1 MPNAGVIRPS
11 RAKETYHLVM
21 TRRGLL
27 KIAASALAAPAIGL
41 PKPPGRL
48 PIAVSTLGCPKWD
61 WNTIVRNTSQW
72 GFVALELRG
81 IQDQMD
87 LPKCAE
93 FSSSRIKGTLRDLSA
108 AGLEISDLGA
118 SAQMH
123 EPDPVKR
130 ARHMDEAR
138 RFIAL
143 AHDLGT
149 PYVRVF
155 PNQFVPGEEK
165 RVTFARISEGL
176 HELGEYARP
185 AGVTI
190 IVESHGEFRRGEDLI
205 PILEGAKSPNVA
217 FLWDAHHTCVEG
229 EKPADTYRELGKY
242 TRHTHLK
249 DSLPIPGKPKED
261 RRYVLTGAG
270 QIPVEETVRV
280 LASNGYKGYYCFEW
294 EKRWHPEIE
303 EPEVAF
309 PQYAK
314 KMREYLAA
322 AGVKA

>member
-1 MPNAGVIRPS
+1 
-11 RAKETYHLVM
+11 M
-21 TRRGLL
+21 TRRELFRT
-27 KIAASALAAPAIGL
+27 AATVAAPAVGSS
-41 PKPPGRL
+41 KPAKRL

-72 GFVALELRG
+72 GFAALELRG
-81 IQDQMD
+81 IQNQMD

-93 FSSSRIKGTLRDLSA
+93 FSGTRLKGTLRDIEA
-108 AGLEISDLGA
+108 AGLLVSDLGA

-130 ARHMDEAR
+130 AKHMDEAR
-138 RFIAL
+138 RFITL
-143 AHDLGT
+143 AHDMHG

-155 PNQFVPGEEK
+155 PNQFIKGEDK

-176 HELGEYARP
+176 HELGEFARP

-205 PILEGAKSPNVA
+205 PILEGARSKNVA

-229 EKPADTYRELGKY
+229 EKPADTFKQLGKY

-249 DSLPIPGKPKED
+249 DSVPVPGKPKEE
-261 RRYVLTGAG
+261 RHYVLTGTG
-270 QIPVEETVRV
+270 DIPVKETVFV
-280 LASNGYKGYYCFEW
+280 LARNKYKGYYCFEW
-294 EKRWHPEIE
+294 EKRWHPDID

-309 PQYAK
+309 PHYAK
-314 KMREYLAA
+314 TMRQYLSE
-322 AGVKA
+322 AGV

>member
-1 MPNAGVIRPS
+1 
-11 RAKETYHLVM
+11 M
-21 TRRGLL
+21 TRRDLL
-27 KIAASALAAPAIGL
+27 KITAASALAGPAIGS
-41 PKPPGRL
+41 PKPAGRL

-61 WNTIVRNTSQW
+61 WNTIVQNTSQW
-72 GFVALELRG
+72 GYAALELRG

-93 FSSSRIKGTLRDLSA
+93 FSGARLKGTLRDLSA
-108 AGLEISDLGA
+108 AGLVISDLGA
-118 SAQMH
+118 SAEMH
-123 EPDPVKR
+123 EPDPAKR
-130 ARHMDEAR
+130 AKHMDEAR

-143 AHDLGT
+143 AHELRV

-155 PNQFVPGEEK
+155 PNKLVPGEEK
-165 RVTFARISEGL
+165 SVTFARISDGL

-190 IVESHGEFRRGEDLI
+190 ILESHGEFRRGEDII
-205 PILEGAKSPNVA
+205 PLMEGAKSKNVA

-229 EKPADTYRELGKY
+229 EKPADTYRQLGKY

-249 DSLPIPGKPKED
+249 DSVAIAGKPKED
-261 RRYVLTGAG
+261 RQYVLTGAG
-270 QIPVEETVRV
+270 AIPVRETVQV
-280 LASNGYKGYYCFEW
+280 LAGNGYKGYYCFEW

-303 EPEVAF
+303 DPEVAF
-309 PQYAK
+309 PHYAK
-314 KMREYLAA
+314 TMREYLAA

>member
-1 MPNAGVIRPS
+1 
-11 RAKETYHLVM
+11 M
-21 TRRGLL
+21 TRRDLVRL
-27 KIAASALAAPAIGL
+27 ATSAVAASAIGSSKPAAQ
-41 PKPPGRL
+41 L

-61 WNTIVRNTSQW
+61 WNTIVGNTSQW
-72 GFVALELRG
+72 GFAALELRG

-93 FSSSRIKGTLRDLSA
+93 FSGTRLKGTLRDLSA
-108 AGLEISDLGA
+108 ANLAVSDLGA

-123 EPDPVKR
+123 EPDAAKR
-130 ARHMDEAR
+130 ARYMDEAR
-138 RFIAL
+138 RFIDL
-143 AHDLGT
+143 AHEMRT

-155 PNQFVPGEEK
+155 PNQFVPGEDK
-165 RVTFARISEGL
+165 SVTFARISEGL

-185 AGVTI
+185 AGVTV
-190 IVESHGEFRRGEDLI
+190 IVESHGEFRRGVDLI
-205 PILEGAKSPNVA
+205 PILEGAKSKNVA

-229 EKPADTYRELGKY
+229 EKPADTFQQLGKY

-261 RRYVLTGAG
+261 RRYVLTGTG
-270 QIPVEETVRV
+270 DIPVKEIVRV

-294 EKRWHPEIE
+294 EKRWHPEID
-303 EPEVAF
+303 EPEIAF
-309 PQYAK
+309 PHYAK
-314 KMREYLAA
+314 TMRGYLAD

>member
-1 MPNAGVIRPS
+1 
-11 RAKETYHLVM
+11 M
-21 TRRGLL
+21 TRRDLMR
-27 KIAASALAAPAIGL
+27 LAAAAVASPAIV
-41 PKPPGRL
+41 PAQSAGRL

-61 WNTIVRNTSQW
+61 WNTIVRNTSGW
-72 GFVALELRG
+72 GFAALEMRG

-93 FSSSRIKGTLRDLSA
+93 FSGTRLKGTQRDLAA
-108 AGLEISDLGA
+108 AGLHISDLGA

-130 ARHMDEAR
+130 AKHMDEAR
-138 RFIAL
+138 RFIDL
-143 AHDLGT
+143 AHELGT

-155 PNQFVPGEEK
+155 PNQFVPGEDK
-165 RVTFARISEGL
+165 QVTFARISAGL

-185 AGVTI
+185 AGVTV

-205 PILEGAKSPNVA
+205 PILEGAKSKNVA

-229 EKPADTYRELGKY
+229 EKPADTYAQLGKY

-249 DSLPIPGKPKED
+249 DSLPIAGKPKED
-261 RRYVLTGAG
+261 RHYVLTGTG
-270 QIPVEETVRV
+270 EIPVKETVAV
-280 LASNGYKGYYCFEW
+280 LVRNGYKGYYCFEW
-294 EKRWHPEIE
+294 EKRWHPEID

-309 PQYAK
+309 PHYART
-314 KMREYLAA
+314 MRQYLAD
-322 AGVKA
+322 AGFKA

>member
-1 MPNAGVIRPS
+1 MIGYDLDM
-11 RAKETYHLVM
+11 K
-21 TRRGLL
+21 RRGFL
-27 KIAASALAAPAIGL
+27 KIAACAVAGPAISS
-41 PKPPGRL
+41 PKPAGRL

-61 WNTIVRNTSQW
+61 WNTIIRNTSQW
-72 GFVALELRG
+72 GFAALELRG

-93 FSSSRIKGTLRDLSA
+93 FSGTRLKDTLRDLSA
-108 AGLEISDLGA
+108 ADLVISDLGA

-130 ARHMDEAR
+130 AKHMDEAR

-143 AHDLGT
+143 AHELHT

-155 PNQFVPGEEK
+155 PNQFIPGEDR

-185 AGVTI
+185 AGVTV

-205 PILEGAKSPNVA
+205 PILEGAKSKNVG

-229 EKPADTYRELGKY
+229 EKPADTFQQLGKY

-249 DSLPIPGKPKED
+249 DSVPIPGKRKED
-261 RRYVLTGAG
+261 RRYVLTGTG
-270 QIPVEETVRV
+270 DIPVKEIVRV
-280 LASNGYKGYYCFEW
+280 LAGNGYEGYYCFEW

-309 PQYAK
+309 PHYAK
-314 KMREYLAA
+314 VMREFLAEV
-322 AGVKA
+322 GVKG

>member
-1 MPNAGVIRPS
+1 MR
-11 RAKETYHLVM
+11 
-21 TRRGLL
+21 
-27 KIAASALAAPAIGL
+27 LAAAAVASPAIV
-41 PKPPGRL
+41 PAQSAGRL

-61 WNTIVRNTSQW
+61 WNTIVRNTSGW
-72 GFVALELRG
+72 GFAALEMRG

-93 FSSSRIKGTLRDLSA
+93 FSGTRLKGTQRDLAA
-108 AGLEISDLGA
+108 AGLHISDLGA

-130 ARHMDEAR
+130 AKHMDEAR
-138 RFIAL
+138 RFIDL
-143 AHDLGT
+143 AHELGT

-155 PNQFVPGEEK
+155 PNQFVPGEDK
-165 RVTFARISEGL
+165 QVTFARISAGL

-185 AGVTI
+185 AGVTV

-205 PILEGAKSPNVA
+205 PILEGAKSKNVA

-229 EKPADTYRELGKY
+229 EKPADTYAQLGKY

-249 DSLPIPGKPKED
+249 DSLPIAGKPKED
-261 RRYVLTGAG
+261 RHYVLTGTG
-270 QIPVEETVRV
+270 EIPVRETVAV
-280 LASNGYKGYYCFEW
+280 LVRNGYKGYYCFEW
-294 EKRWHPEIE
+294 EKRWHPEID

-309 PQYAK
+309 PHYART
-314 KMREYLAA
+314 MRQYLAD
-322 AGVKA
+322 AGFKA

>member
-1 MPNAGVIRPS
+1 
-11 RAKETYHLVM
+11 M

-27 KIAASALAAPAIGL
+27 KIAGSALAAPAIGS
-41 PKPPGRL
+41 PKPARRL

-61 WNTIVRNTSQW
+61 WNTIVRNTSGW
-72 GFVALELRG
+72 GFAALELRG

-93 FSSSRIKGTLRDLSA
+93 FSGTRLKSSLRDLSA
-108 AGLEISDLGA
+108 ADLVISDLGA

-123 EPDPVKR
+123 EPDPAKR
-130 ARHMDEAR
+130 AKHMDEAR
-138 RFIAL
+138 RFITL
-143 AHDLGT
+143 AHELHA

-155 PNQFVPGEEK
+155 PNQFVPGEDK
-165 RVTFARISEGL
+165 RVTFARISDGL
-176 HELGEYARP
+176 HELGEFARP
-185 AGVTI
+185 ADVTI
-190 IVESHGEFRRGEDLI
+190 IVESHGEFRRAEDLI
-205 PILEGAKSPNVA
+205 PILEGAKSKNVA

-229 EKPADTYRELGKY
+229 EKPADTFRELGKY

-249 DSLPIPGKPKED
+249 DSVPIPGKPKDD
-261 RRYVLTGAG
+261 RRYVLTGTG
-270 QIPVEETVRV
+270 DIPVKETVKV
-280 LASNGYKGYYCFEW
+280 LASNAYKGYYCFEW

-309 PQYAK
+309 PHYAK
-314 KMREYLAA
+314 TMSGYLAD